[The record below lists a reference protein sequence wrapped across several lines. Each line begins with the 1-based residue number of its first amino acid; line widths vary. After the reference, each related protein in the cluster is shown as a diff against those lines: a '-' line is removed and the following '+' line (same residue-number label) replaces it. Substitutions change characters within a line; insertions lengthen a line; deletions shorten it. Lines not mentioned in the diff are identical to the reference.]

1 MNQILI
7 TGDEVIKEPVKKQK
21 KVIPTKGIAA
31 FYAICTII
39 LGICMITGSV
49 YANGKINAAVEAS
62 KKPVISVERND
73 EDNTIAISVTH
84 VRNIKTVTYRWNEE
98 EEINIDGNDRKN
110 LNETIALIGGKNT
123 LTVTVTEENGQT
135 SKLEKTFM
143 AGNIPKIELSGVD
156 NGVQITVTCD
166 ENIDYIQYSWDNGN
180 VEKIEVGEKEYQGI
194 INAPRGEHLLKIEVV
209 DINGM
214 KGQREEMVTGDTDP
228 TLTVKSQLIN
238 GKATFVIDAED
249 DENIKT
255 ITIIHNGGEQETI
268 TVNAKTYHH
277 EVTMTKGEI
286 NTIIVTATNKN
297 NLTKTQR
304 VRFKNM

>member
-21 KVIPTKGIAA
+21 KLMPIKGIAA

-49 YANGKINAAVEAS
+49 YANGKIKEAVEAS

-73 EDNTIAISVTH
+73 EDNTIVISVTH
-84 VRNIKTVTYRWNEE
+84 VRNMKTVTYRWNEE
-98 EEINIDGNDRKN
+98 EEVNIEVNNRKS
-110 LNETIALIGGKNT
+110 LNETIALIRGENK
-123 LTVTVTEENGQT
+123 LIVTVMEENGQI
-135 SKLEKTFM
+135 SKLEKTFI
-143 AGNIPKIELSGVD
+143 AGNIPQIELAGVD
-156 NGVQITVTCD
+156 NGVQVTVTCD
-166 ENIDYIQYSWDNGN
+166 EKIDYIQYSWDNGN
-180 VEKIEVGEKEYQGI
+180 MEKIEVGEKEYQGI

-214 KGQREEMVTGDTDP
+214 KGQREETVTGDTEP
-228 TLTVKSQLIN
+228 TLTVQSKLVN
-238 GKATFVIDAED
+238 EKATFVIDAED

-277 EVTMTKGEI
+277 EVTMTEGEI
-286 NTIIVTATNKN
+286 NTIIVTVTNKN

>member
-7 TGDEVIKEPVKKQK
+7 TGDEVIKEPVNKQK
-21 KVIPTKGIAA
+21 KVIPTKGIVA

-49 YANGKINAAVEAS
+49 YANGKINATVEAS

-73 EDNTIAISVTH
+73 EDNTIVISATH
-84 VRNIKTVTYRWNEE
+84 VRNMKTVTYRWNEE
-98 EEINIDGNDRKN
+98 EEINIEGNDRKN

-123 LTVTVTEENGQT
+123 LTVTVTEENGQI

-194 INAPRGEHLLKIEVV
+194 INAPKGEHLLKVEVV

-228 TLTVKSQLIN
+228 TLTVQSQLIN

>member
-49 YANGKINAAVEAS
+49 YANGKINATVEAS

-98 EEINIDGNDRKN
+98 EEINIEGNNRKS
-110 LNETIALIGGKNT
+110 LTETIALIGGKNT

>member
-7 TGDEVIKEPVKKQK
+7 TGDEGIKEPIKKQK
-21 KVIPTKGIAA
+21 KVMPIKGIAA

-84 VRNIKTVTYRWNEE
+84 VRNMKTVTYRWNEE
-98 EEINIDGNDRKN
+98 EEINIEGNDRKN

-123 LTVTVTEENGQT
+123 LTVTVTEENGQI

-194 INAPRGEHLLKIEVV
+194 INAPKGEHLLKIEVA

-214 KGQREEMVTGDTDP
+214 KGQREEMVTGDTEP

-255 ITIIHNGGEQETI
+255 ITIIHNGGEQETV
-268 TVNAKTYHH
+268 TVNAKTYHY
-277 EVTMTKGEI
+277 EITMTKGEI

>member
-7 TGDEVIKEPVKKQK
+7 TGDELIREPVKKQK
-21 KVIPTKGIAA
+21 KVIPIKGIAA

-39 LGICMITGSV
+39 LGICMISGSV
-49 YANGKINAAVEAS
+49 YANGKINASVEAS
-62 KKPVISVERND
+62 KTPEIMVERND
-73 EDNTIAISVTH
+73 EENTIVINVTH
-84 VRNIKTVTYRWNEE
+84 VRGIKMVTYRWNDGEE
-98 EEINIDGNDRKN
+98 ETIEGKDRKSISQ
-110 LNETIALIGGKNT
+110 TIPLIGGKNT
-123 LTVTVTEENGQT
+123 LKISVTEENGQI

-143 AGNIPKIELSGVD
+143 AGNIPQIELAGVD
-156 NGVQITVTCD
+156 NGVQITVKCD
-166 ENIDYIQYSWDNGN
+166 EKIDYIQYSWDNGEM
-180 VEKIEVGEKEYQGI
+180 EKIEVNEMTYEGI

-214 KGQREEMVTGDTDP
+214 KGQREEIVTGDTDP
-228 TLTVKSQLIN
+228 TLTIQSKLVN

-255 ITIIHNGGEQETI
+255 ITIIHNGGEQQI
-268 TVNAKTYHH
+268 INVNQKMYHH
-277 EVTMTKGEI
+277 EVMMTEGEI

-304 VRFKNM
+304 VRFKNI